1 MCYLL
6 RTVLFASRRS
16 QDNSQLQVRGLP
28 NKLMDRTWEE
38 CRVQGGKELK
48 LQLKYTENQLS
59 QALTIRSELF
69 PESHGVVMGKPFC

>member
-1 MCYLL
+1 M
-6 RTVLFASRRS
+6 RAVLFASMRS

-28 NKLMDRTWEE
+28 KRLMDRTWEE

-59 QALTIRSELF
+59 QGFTIRSELF
-69 PESHGVVMGKPFC
+69 PESHGGVMGKPFC